1 MEGNLPTEIKLQ
13 GLQERMLH
21 VKLAHVALHTQLVSF
36 LPSSP
41 LFLSVVSESNSG
53 GQKKKK
59 VIMGCMHGATI
70 ERLGDPKANTCYLR
84 K

>member
-1 MEGNLPTEIKLQ
+1 MEGNPPTEIKLQ

-21 VKLAHVALHTQLVSF
+21 IKLAHVALHTQLVSF

-41 LFLSVVSESNSG
+41 LCFCQLFQIQVV
-53 GQKKKK
+53 KKKK

-70 ERLGDPKANTCYLR
+70 ERLGEPRANTCYL
-84 K
+84 KK